1 MSILRPNDLVKLTAS
16 PQTTLKAILVH
27 GNDEGRVREIAKQ
40 LVTAH
45 AGSHDDP
52 FNVVQLDDSA
62 LKEDP
67 ARLADEAQAISL
79 MGGNRA
85 VWIKS
90 AGTAFTSAIKS
101 YLTSASGDALIVAEA
116 SALRKGQ
123 ALREVFEKAKNAGA
137 IACYEDSAQDISSI
151 ITEELSRN
159 NLTITN
165 DARLYLSQIL
175 GADRA
180 LSRSELQ
187 KLTLYCIDKSTVELE
202 DVEAICGDASA
213 LSLDELIDAM
223 FEGKP
228 GQADQKLDR
237 LFTSG
242 TPAQSV
248 ISATNQHVL
257 RMQTLA
263 AEVSAGRSAKQ
274 TVDAA
279 RPPIFWK
286 RKDSLVR
293 QLSAWPPAEL
303 NTALANVRDAELQTR
318 QYPALANAIVHRA
331 VLSLASRA
339 NRFSRPRRA

>member
-1 MSILRPNDLVKLTAS
+1 MSVLRPNDLVKLTAS
-16 PQTTLKAILVH
+16 PQSDLKAILVH

-40 LVTAH
+40 LVTSH

-52 FNVVQLDDSA
+52 FNVVQLDDAA

-101 YLTSASGDALIVAEA
+101 YLAAASGDALIVAES

-123 ALREVFEKAKNAGA
+123 GLRDLFEKAKNAGA
-137 IACYEDSAQDISSI
+137 IACYEDSVQDISGI
-151 ITEELSRN
+151 ITEVLSAN
-159 NLTITN
+159 NLGITN

-180 LSRSELQ
+180 LSRSELA
-187 KLTLYCIDKSTVELE
+187 KLALYCEGKPTVELE

-213 LSLDELIDAM
+213 LSLDELIDSM
-223 FEGKP
+223 FEGKASH
-228 GQADQKLDR
+228 ADQKLDR
-237 LFTSG
+237 LISSG
-242 TPAQSV
+242 TPAQSI

-257 RMQTLA
+257 RMQHLA
-263 AEVSAGRSAKQ
+263 AEVASGRSAKQ
-274 TVDAA
+274 VVDAA

-286 RKDSLVR
+286 RKDSLAR
-293 QLSAWPPAEL
+293 QLSAWKAADL
-303 NTALANVRDAELQTR
+303 STALTNVRDAELQTR
-318 QYPALANAIVHRA
+318 QFPALANAIVHRA

-339 NRFSRPRRA
+339 GRFNRPRRT